1 MIDILKVKYNMKNM
15 SNSYFN
21 INMNTEFLILLHNTQ
36 NIN

>member
-21 INMNTEFLILLHNTQ
+21 INMSTEFLIVLHNIQ
-36 NIN
+36 NID